1 MKHKVK
7 DVIQITKSI
16 RIVLRRTELLL
27 TFVVLTRSI
36 TGTAINLT
44 TKSFGLKSSALWLGA
59 LYFLHVQFQS
69 LYPLVEQH
77 TKELVSLVKTVVIE
91 NWEILM
97 EDLEENNPE
106 LYSTM

>member
-1 MKHKVK
+1 MK
-7 DVIQITKSI
+7 DIIQITKSI

-27 TFVVLTRSI
+27 TFVVLARTV

-44 TKSFGLKSSALWLGA
+44 AKRLGLKSSVLWLGA

-69 LYPLVEQH
+69 LYPLVERH
-77 TKELVSLVKTVVIE
+77 TKDLISLMKTVITD

-106 LYSTM
+106 LYATMY